1 MKQGRIAALAACLS
15 LGLVSCTSPGLP
27 QGEEIPTPTPTTSC
41 DRPYV
46 VSAGQSEG
54 KPQFIRVDR
63 FYDQDLG
70 KTVLDQ
76 EVASSVAWT
85 PLPAWDNLDAVV
97 TAVNAVSPDRLEE
110 LPFPRAGEFD
120 SLLANSDRSA
130 GNLVYLAATPLTHE
144 FSVQCQNEPENRYK
158 LEFSTW
164 IDPDSGVLDCSLT
177 LDAKAPD
184 AARKA
189 YGAYCQEA

>member
-1 MKQGRIAALAACLS
+1 M
-15 LGLVSCTSPGLP
+15 
-27 QGEEIPTPTPTTSC
+27 
-41 DRPYV
+41 

-189 YGAYCQEA
+189 YRAYCQEA